1 MQNSQETEVF
11 VATAAH
17 LLFGKLQTSGS
28 RVQEILNDAN
38 SNFLRLRDATVFR
51 GAALALRAAPLLVL
65 AKEQIVFVALSGSK
79 YEAPD
84 KRRYA
89 FADKK
94 HSTCFVIAA
103 GYEIEGTVSL
113 KGSLD
118 PIAALNSEFGDF
130 FPIAEPTI
138 GNIGDRQSVPAE
150 VALVNKSMISAIEI
164 TVGEPIGLATSA
176 SR

>member
-11 VATAAH
+11 VATAEH

-51 GAALALRAAPLLVL
+51 GESVPLRAKPLPVL
-65 AKEQIVFVALSGSK
+65 SKHQIVFVARSGSK
-79 YEAPD
+79 YEALD

-89 FADKK
+89 FADKR
-94 HSTCFVIAA
+94 HSTCFVIAS

-113 KGSLD
+113 KGSSE
-118 PIAALNSEFGDF
+118 PVAAINSELGDF
-130 FPIAEPTI
+130 FPIAEPKI
-138 GNIGDRQSVPAE
+138 GNIGDEQSVP
-150 VALVNKSMISAIEI
+150 
-164 TVGEPIGLATSA
+164 
-176 SR
+176 

>member
-1 MQNSQETEVF
+1 MQSSQETEVF
-11 VATAAH
+11 VATTAH

-28 RVQEILNDAN
+28 RVQEILNDVN
-38 SNFLRLRDATVFR
+38 SDFLRLRDATVFR
-51 GAALALRAAPLLVL
+51 GAAVPLRAAPLLLL

-94 HSTCFVIAA
+94 HCTCFVIAA
-103 GYEIEGTVSL
+103 DYEIEGTLGL
-113 KGSLD
+113 KGSVD
-118 PIAALNSEFGDF
+118 PIVALNSELADF
-130 FPIAEPTI
+130 FPIAEPKI
-138 GNIGDRQSVPAE
+138 GNIGDQQSVPAA

-164 TVGEPIGLATSA
+164 AVGEPSVLVGSVL
-176 SR
+176 R